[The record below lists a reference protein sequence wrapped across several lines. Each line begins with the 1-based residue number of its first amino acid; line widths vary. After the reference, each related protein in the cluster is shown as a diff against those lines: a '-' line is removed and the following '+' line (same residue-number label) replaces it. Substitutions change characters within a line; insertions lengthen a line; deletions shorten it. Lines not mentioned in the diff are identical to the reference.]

1 MVVDMATAASRN
13 LLAISLARQAARTGD
28 GRRLRESMELS
39 LREASS
45 ALGVNPAT
53 LSRWE
58 RALHQPKGQRAVRYG
73 DMLTSWLAASMGEA
87 EA

>member
-1 MVVDMATAASRN
+1 MTTAASRN

-28 GRRLRESMELS
+28 GRRLRESMDLL

-58 RALHQPKGQRAVRYG
+58 RAMHQPKGQRAVAYG
-73 DMLTSWLAASMGEA
+73 DMIQFWLAATMGEA